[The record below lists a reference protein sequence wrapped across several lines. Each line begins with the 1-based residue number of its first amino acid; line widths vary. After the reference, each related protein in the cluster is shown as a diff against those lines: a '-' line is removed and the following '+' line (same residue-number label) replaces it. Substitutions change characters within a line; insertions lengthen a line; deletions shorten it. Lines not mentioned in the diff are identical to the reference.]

1 MTSKSQE
8 KPKLQVDSF
17 NILNNRINNKSM
29 FFPNI
34 NNMKQDL
41 LFFKND
47 ILKDLRKINEKIN
60 LKLTE
65 QSVVNNEQYEAY
77 EKKLDLLTK
86 KITQMDTKVTDNTNI
101 SQQLNR
107 FQVFQ
112 AKAEDNLFTLNSRIM
127 NTQKESKDSI
137 IKIEKML
144 DENLKYPGIIGKNCK
159 YPNFRFFVDFVI
171 TNIKSLNDFR
181 VEIQNYELSEFK
193 RKINSELQDIRFV
206 ISDNYKSMR
215 RLSEKNIKDFDSRL
229 NVYNN
234 KNDIKFDDLKNVI
247 NDFKNKI
254 NDYLL
259 QYMNKIEDKFNNFE
273 NNISEKYEE
282 QIQEINNL
290 KIIKNKFI
298 NDIDDIKEKLIKNEK
313 SLEYIKNNYEKNLL
327 LEKMNKNNYLSE
339 NNKKMGEK
347 DDGPSKKILSEKKK
361 ESGLTIGAKN
371 LDNINSDIK
380 IYDTNMQ
387 NTEKTYSENTLD
399 QYTNLRE
406 NNINII
412 EHSKSYDKS
421 QNNEMSLKNYYS
433 DEHNEFRHT
442 KESIAYTQDI
452 NKDRE
457 KINNMINLY
466 TKKSMPNMNLIKY
479 TNSKKAIFPNNYSI
493 TNIPDI
499 KIKKVVLPE
508 SLNRIN
514 KYIRLTRSSLL
525 DTKGKRILSNNPS
538 MTQKYY
544 LKNSENNTTSKNR
557 RTSFNVTKICKHKNS
572 RSKGFKLIESARILN
587 GRQNSMKSDINSLA
601 AVKTKYQNN
610 ILNSAHNIRRNQ
622 NRNWSFEKNKNE
634 KVQIGFRNT
643 YNAKNKFKELMLV
656 NARNLKKKRKIKV

>member
-1 MTSKSQE
+1 MINKSPVRYSPQA
-8 KPKLQVDSF
+8 DSS
-17 NILNNRINNKSM
+17 NNLNNNKNNKSM
-29 FFPNI
+29 FTPDI

-60 LKLTE
+60 LKLKE

-234 KNDIKFDDLKNVI
+234 NNDIKFDDLKNVI

-347 DDGPSKKILSEKKK
+347 DDGPSKKILFEKKK
-361 ESGLTIGAKN
+361 ESGLTIGVKN

-387 NTEKTYSENTLD
+387 NTEKTYSRLPAQTAVL
-399 QYTNLRE
+399 
-406 NNINII
+406 I
-412 EHSKSYDKS
+412 SS
-421 QNNEMSLKNYYS
+421 QIK
-433 DEHNEFRHT
+433 
-442 KESIAYTQDI
+442 
-452 NKDRE
+452 
-457 KINNMINLY
+457 LY
-466 TKKSMPNMNLIKY
+466 
-479 TNSKKAIFPNNYSI
+479 
-493 TNIPDI
+493 
-499 KIKKVVLPE
+499 VV
-508 SLNRIN
+508 S
-514 KYIRLTRSSLL
+514 
-525 DTKGKRILSNNPS
+525 
-538 MTQKYY
+538 
-544 LKNSENNTTSKNR
+544 
-557 RTSFNVTKICKHKNS
+557 C
-572 RSKGFKLIESARILN
+572 
-587 GRQNSMKSDINSLA
+587 
-601 AVKTKYQNN
+601 
-610 ILNSAHNIRRNQ
+610 
-622 NRNWSFEKNKNE
+622 
-634 KVQIGFRNT
+634 
-643 YNAKNKFKELMLV
+643 
-656 NARNLKKKRKIKV
+656 